1 MIVFNITNPELLNG
15 SVGLNLD
22 WHYHH
27 QTKAK
32 YLIKRL
38 DSFPQIES
46 I

>member
-15 SVGLNLD
+15 SVGLNLG
-22 WHYHH
+22 
-27 QTKAK
+27 TITIRPK

-38 DSFPQIES
+38 ASFPLIES